1 MYSNAAVNPIIYAGL
16 NENFRKGFKDLIN
29 GVVNRKSP
37 NASAEFESE
46 YKQRST
52 LRARGSRVALVAA
65 CESTGT
71 FDPTAMESVAEN
83 ELPAVENG
91 ISNVNYFLFGA
102 GNPFDENETEKA
114 EADPSE
120 AKGDKDIDSGLGNGH
135 MNESNE
141 CMSKF

>member
-71 FDPTAMESVAEN
+71 FDQNAMESVVEN
-83 ELPAVENG
+83 QQPAVENG
-91 ISNVNYFLFGA
+91 ISNVNYYLFGA
-102 GNPFDENETEKA
+102 GNPFDENEGEKP
-114 EADPSE
+114 EADP
-120 AKGDKDIDSGLGNGH
+120 GDTNGGKDLDCGLGNGH
-135 MNESNE
+135 INASTE